1 MKLLFVIPH
10 CCASATRVAK
20 YGSQTGDTNER
31 GMALR
36 QTVLALHQLL
46 GPSQAMIQV
55 GARCTIQ
62 ANQPRRHELHVCVI
76 TNNSD
81 HALEEAALLQGLF
94 ERVVV
99 DVPPMTLGF
108 ACHRVLGDRY
118 VKFDYCGYLED
129 DLILHDPWFLE
140 KLIWFNRHVGIGSV
154 LLPNRFELSADRA
167 YQKCYLDG
175 DLKPHVTQ
183 PFQDVKD
190 EPRLSSKF
198 LGRSIEFQ
206 RPLNPHSGCF
216 FLNAEQMKVWSS
228 RADFGV
234 AKEAFI
240 GPLESAASLGLMQTF
255 KVYKPAIGNANFFEI
270 EHHGERF
277 VSKVRKAPSLSMRLL
292 KY

>member
-10 CCASATRVAK
+10 YCASATRVAK
-20 YGSQTGDTNER
+20 HSSQTGKTNER
-31 GMALR
+31 GLALR
-36 QTVLALHQLL
+36 RAVLSLHQLF
-46 GPSQAMIQV
+46 GPSQAMIKV

-62 ANQPRRHELHVCVI
+62 ANQPLRHELHVCVV

-99 DVPPMTLGF
+99 DAPPMTLGF

-140 KLIWFNRHVGIGSV
+140 KLIWFNRHVGKGSV
-154 LLPNRFELSADRA
+154 LLPNRFELSADLA

-216 FLNAEQMKVWSS
+216 FLNLEQMRMWCEQP
-228 RADFGV
+228 DFGV
-234 AKEAFI
+234 PRSSFV
-240 GPLESAASLGLMQTF
+240 GLLESAASLGMMQTF
-255 KVYKPAIGNANFFEI
+255 KVYKPMHQNASFLEI
-270 EHHGERF
+270 EHHGHQF
-277 VSKVRKAPSLSMRLL
+277 ISKIQKSSNALDTS
-292 KY
+292 